1 MEPQRGS
8 RAWVRPTVQTALYAG
23 FFLLGINL
31 FGWAFLFA
39 GGTLAGSVAALLVS
53 AVLANQMC
61 LRIFEGVNISE
72 IGLPLNRAG
81 LKNLSL
87 GLGGGAFCA
96 GLVLLIPV
104 IAGGA
109 HFVAARPGPANIGT
123 VFFIIITLLFGALGE
138 ELLFRGYA
146 FQTLLRTVGPWQVIL
161 PTGVLFAALHSDNP
175 HTTWLGQ
182 VNTAGFGIAF
192 GYAFVRTHD
201 IWLPLGL
208 HYGWNLALLLLGS
221 NISGLTMR
229 VTGYE
234 LAWSSG
240 ELWSGG
246 GYGPE
251 ASVITSALLVL
262 LLAALS
268 RMRVHPQTVYLLDH
282 QKDE

>member
-1 MEPQRGS
+1 MEPSSPPRQ
-8 RAWVRPTVQTALYAG
+8 WVRPTLQTALYAG
-23 FFLLGINL
+23 FFLLAINL

-53 AVLANQMC
+53 AVLANQLC

-72 IGLPLNRAG
+72 IGLPLNGAG
-81 LKNLSL
+81 LRNLSL
-87 GLGGGAFCA
+87 GLGGGALCA
-96 GLVLLIPV
+96 GLALLVPVLT
-104 IAGGA
+104 GGA
-109 HFVAARPGPANIGT
+109 HFVAAKPGPANTGT
-123 VFFIIITLLFGALGE
+123 VFFIFITLLFGALGE

-146 FQTLLRTVGPWQVIL
+146 FQLLLRAAGPWQVIL
-161 PTGVLFAALHSDNP
+161 PAGVLFSLLHADNP
-175 HTTWLGQ
+175 HSTWLGQ

-192 GYAFVRTHD
+192 GYAFLRTHD

-234 LAWSSG
+234 LAWTSG

-251 ASVITSALLVL
+251 ASVVTSAILVL
-262 LLAALS
+262 LLIGLS
-268 RMRVHPQTVYLLDH
+268 RIRVHRQTVYLLDR
-282 QKDE
+282 KKKE

>member
-1 MEPQRGS
+1 MEPPAES
-8 RAWVRPTVQTALYAG
+8 RAWVRPAIQTALYIG
-23 FFLLGINL
+23 FFLLAINL
-31 FGWAFLFA
+31 LGWAFLFA
-39 GGTLAGSVAALLVS
+39 GGTLAGSVVALLVS

-61 LRIFEGVNISE
+61 LRIFEGINISE

-96 GLVLLIPV
+96 AVVLLTPV
-104 IAGGA
+104 LSGGA
-109 HFVAARPGPANIGT
+109 HFVTAKPGPANAGT

-138 ELLFRGYA
+138 ELLFRGFA

-161 PTGVLFAALHSDNP
+161 PAGVLFAALHADNP
-175 HTTWLGQ
+175 HSTWLGQ

-192 GYAFVRTHD
+192 GYAFWRTHD

-234 LAWSSG
+234 LAWNSG

-251 ASVITSALLVL
+251 ASVITSAILVL
-262 LLAALS
+262 LMAGLA
-268 RMRVHPQTVYLLDH
+268 RIPVHPQKVYLLDH
-282 QKDE
+282 KKEA